1 MGDIFDH
8 LDASGGRFGVDLGVI
23 LGSIF
28 GSRARGAILAKTSTA
43 LRRELDS

>member
-1 MGDIFDH
+1 MTFWAIWTPPVV
-8 LDASGGRFGVDLGVI
+8 FGVDLGVI